1 MKGKP
6 LFFWLSLFFS
16 LIFLLVFNL
25 SFTRY
30 FIEICLAGIN
40 GIIFFLDRAA
50 FYLLGV
56 YFVIGALKLFLEL
69 LGSIRLQKTLL
80 SDQISTDKFKERFS
94 DVKSQ
99 DYRKIIVVDRDEVFA
114 FVLGFFSPRVFI
126 SRGLLENLSKE
137 EISSVLEHEFS
148 HVASFDNLKKLGFAV
163 FVYLLPF
170 YFFSKPIFDFF
181 RLRQELA
188 ADKKVGKPKFLYLSF
203 RKFLA
208 SGSILGS
215 SSIDF
220 LDNRIAYLQGKQKL
234 SFPWFSFLGLILII
248 AVFFSGFLIQILGSL
263 KKGCYFASACH
274 PDCSAQISADTLDI
288 KGFKYYNL

>member
-1 MKGKP
+1 MRGRP

-16 LIFLLVFNL
+16 LSFLAVFNF

-40 GIIFFLDRAA
+40 GIIFFLDKTAL
-50 FYLLGV
+50 YLLGV
-56 YFVIGALKLFLEL
+56 YLAIGAAKLSWEVW
-69 LGSIRLQKTLL
+69 GSMRLQRALL
-80 SDQISTDKFKERFS
+80 SDQIDKARFKSKFIGL
-94 DVKSQ
+94 KPQ
-99 DYRKIIVVDRDEVFA
+99 DRKKIIVVDRDEVFA
-114 FVLGFFSPRVFI
+114 FVLGFIFPRIFI
-126 SRGLLENLSKE
+126 SRGLLENLSDE
-137 EISSVLEHEFS
+137 EISSVLEHEFA
-148 HVASFDNLKKLGFAV
+148 HVASFDNLKKLVFAI

-188 ADKKVGKPKFLYLSF
+188 ADERVGKPHFLYLSL
-203 RKFLA
+203 RKFLS

-215 SSIDF
+215 SSADF
-220 LDNRIAYLQGKQKL
+220 LDKRISYLQGGQRLK
-234 SFPWFSFLGLILII
+234 FPWFSFLGLILII

-274 PDCSAQISADTLDI
+274 PDCSAQLSADTLDI
-288 KGFKYYNL
+288 KSFKYYNL